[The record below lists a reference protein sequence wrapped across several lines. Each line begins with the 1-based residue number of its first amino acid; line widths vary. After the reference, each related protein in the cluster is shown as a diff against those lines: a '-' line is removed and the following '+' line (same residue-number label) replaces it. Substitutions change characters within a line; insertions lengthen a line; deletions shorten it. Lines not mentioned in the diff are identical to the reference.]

1 MFTSIL
7 TKRSV
12 SLIKTNSYTTIKPLI
27 YSRMVSQQ
35 TINKVKEMIN
45 ENEVFVASKSYCPYC
60 KRAKS
65 TLFKEFNVPADKA
78 LVLELDEMDDGKDIQ
93 DALYEI
99 TGQTSVPNIFI
110 EGKQVG
116 GNDDLQGLKNSGKL
130 DTMLEKVMN

>member
-1 MFTSIL
+1 
-7 TKRSV
+7 
-12 SLIKTNSYTTIKPLI
+12 
-27 YSRMVSQQ
+27 MVSQQ